1 MTYFSFRAN
10 IQHSK
15 GGMRMDLINKIFD
28 VRDDE
33 LVSISAKEK
42 KELLTL
48 CPNYY
53 KPSNLETLITGNTE
67 LEKAFEEFSSD
78 TSTINSYFNKK
89 YYLAGLK
96 DGFEIFNFLKK

>member
-1 MTYFSFRAN
+1 
-10 IQHSK
+10 
-15 GGMRMDLINKIFD
+15 MDLISQIFNL
-28 VRDDE
+28 RDDE

-53 KPSNLETLITGNTE
+53 TPSKLETLITGNVE
-67 LEKAFEEFSSD
+67 LENAFEEFYTN
-78 TSTINSYFNKK
+78 TSTANTYFNKK